1 MEIIS
6 AEFDDRKEANDAMDA
21 LRKAGI
27 LRDVSLLCAAPRP
40 PHILS
45 GRGIESGSTLGGLVG
60 MIAGM
65 STIMMPGLGEFAA
78 AGPIAGLLC
87 GSVTGGITGSLVS
100 LGLSERESE
109 SFARD
114 VVDGKVLFS
123 METAEES
130 AGEVEALL
138 RAHRAQLIT
147 KKPLSVRGDEG
158 LLPQ

>member
-6 AEFDDRKEANDAMDA
+6 AEFPDRTDANQAMDA
-21 LRKAGI
+21 LRTSGI
-27 LRDVSLLCAAPRP
+27 LNDVSLLCAAPRP
-40 PHILS
+40 ADMLS
-45 GRGIESGSTLGGLVG
+45 VRGIEAGSTLGGLAG

-65 STIMMPGLGEFAA
+65 STVMMPGLGAFAA

-87 GSVTGGITGSLVS
+87 GSMTGGIVGSLVA

-109 SFARD
+109 SLARD

-123 METAEES
+123 METAEDT

-138 RAHRAQLIT
+138 RAHRAELVTRRQADNGS
-147 KKPLSVRGDEG
+147 P
-158 LLPQ
+158 